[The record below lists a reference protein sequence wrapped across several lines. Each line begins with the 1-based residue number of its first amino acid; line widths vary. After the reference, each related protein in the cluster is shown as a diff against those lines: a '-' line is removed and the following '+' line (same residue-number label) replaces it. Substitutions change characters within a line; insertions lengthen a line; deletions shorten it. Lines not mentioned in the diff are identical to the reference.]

1 MAEVEGNYVDDGEY
15 WVADYVMGMDISDF
29 VRECGDKIFRTSIL
43 VFEMLKAL
51 VEGWN
56 GLSDV
61 GRKKAK
67 DAIIQDT
74 ASKMGGISAKDL
86 SLTKPY
92 LSKYLM
98 TCLLTCLMMM
108 LMLIL
113 ILILRVAY
121 KLSHALL
128 WLLPLQT
135 SPSFIAAANFL
146 LATYHSQAERSFIAR
161 GEKELTGKM
170 ESAGALRTVVEN
182 SRAKIEE
189 LENQLQKSLLQK
201 NVLEIKLEE
210 ALQDSG
216 TKDVKA
222 GFQIMGS
229 AISKEMGMMKAQLN
243 RWKETTKESSFLHE
257 KFNH

>member
-1 MAEVEGNYVDDGEY
+1 MAEVEGKYVDDGEY

-61 GRKKAK
+61 ERKKAK

-74 ASKMGGISAKDL
+74 TSKRCK
-86 SLTKPY
+86 
-92 LSKYLM
+92 
-98 TCLLTCLMMM
+98 
-108 LMLIL
+108 
-113 ILILRVAY
+113 RF
-121 KLSHALL
+121 KLDKA
-128 WLLPLQT
+128 T

-146 LATYHSQAERSFIAR
+146 LAIYHSQAVRSFIAR
-161 GEKELTGKM
+161 REKELTAKM

-189 LENQLQKSLLQK
+189 LEN
-201 NVLEIKLEE
+201 
-210 ALQDSG
+210 
-216 TKDVKA
+216 
-222 GFQIMGS
+222 
-229 AISKEMGMMKAQLN
+229 
-243 RWKETTKESSFLHE
+243 
-257 KFNH
+257 